1 MPSPTTSAPTSVSS
15 SVPKTTLLNTDVFFA
30 QISAKL
36 EQLTGAVNNISD
48 LLSKMDQGV
57 GDIYS
62 NVVPPTE
69 ESSSSL
75 FQLVASTKS
84 TCQGMNNSLMG
95 FKIPT
100 SLYQCLDIL
109 NQILEIQVISVYSV
123 NISYITLLFLSHFA
137 LNLPSVTSHSI
148 L

>member
-1 MPSPTTSAPTSVSS
+1 MADDLIIKDGGTIGVASAATAITIASTGIVTFSQNPVR
-15 SVPKTTLLNTDVFFA
+15 
-30 QISAKL
+30 
-36 EQLTGAVNNISD
+36 TGAVNNISD

-109 NQILEIQVISVYSV
+109 NQILEIQVINVYSV
-123 NISYITLLFLSHFA
+123 NISYITLLFLSHFF
-137 LNLPSVTSHSI
+137 LLIN
-148 L
+148 

>member
-1 MPSPTTSAPTSVSS
+1 MLSTLSAVPSPTTSAPTSVSS
-15 SVPKTTLLNTDVFFA
+15 SDVFFA

-109 NQILEIQVISVYSV
+109 NQILEIQVINVYSV